1 MRYNK
6 TFKEKAVKLVLAKE
20 VNQSILE
27 IATKLNISKATLY
40 KWVKQAQDP
49 QKSDTSFSTKEKLQ
63 ILHETYAMSKEEVNA
78 YCREKGLFK
87 HQLQE
92 FEEEFLNQKSS
103 KVSEEET
110 SKKALEEE
118 KNKTKALAKE
128 LRRKEK
134 ALAETAALLVLQKKF
149 QALFEDE
156 EV

>member
-6 TFKEKAVKLVLAKE
+6 EFKENAIKLVLAKE
-20 VNQSILE
+20 EHQSMLE
-27 IATKLNISKATLY
+27 IAKKLGVSKATLY
-40 KWVKQAQDP
+40 KWIKQAQQP
-49 QKSDTSFSTKEKLQ
+49 TKTESSFSSQDKLKM
-63 ILHETYAMSKEEVNA
+63 LHETYAMSKEEVNA
-78 YCREKGLFK
+78 YCREKGLFQ

-92 FEEEFLNQKSS
+92 FEEEFLNKKST
-103 KVSEEET
+103 KVSNESS

-118 KNKTKALAKE
+118 KNRTKALAKE

-156 EV
+156 EQ